1 MFLLWMEWVSEWGS
15 ECVSGEGGGVCGG
28 GLSGLWGEGGAA
40 CERGSGLK
48 SGHAVAV
55 GDGGSDVGK

>member
-1 MFLLWMEWVSEWGS
+1 VFLWWMECVSECVSEWG
-15 ECVSGEGGGVCGG
+15 SGEGGGVCIG